1 MGNIYRDTTLNNVS
15 ENDIGKEIKVAGW
28 VENIRD
34 HGGDRKSTRLNSSHR
49 HTPRMPSSA

>member
-28 VENIRD
+28 VENYQR
-34 HGGDRKSTRLNSSHR
+34 
-49 HTPRMPSSA
+49 PRRCIIY